1 MEFQNLPQKAFIR
14 EVGPRDGFQGIKEF
28 IPTEKK
34 IEFIDMLLS
43 AGIKEMEVTSF
54 VSPKAIPQLADST
67 QVLRETKKRHPNVKL
82 TALVPNVKGAELAL
96 AAGADELNFI
106 FSASESHNLSN
117 IKCAVSESVARLDD
131 IVTLAGH
138 DVKIAVS
145 IATSFMCPFEGRIAP
160 VTVKRLIETIRG
172 KGINRFCLAETIG
185 TCGPKDFSETLRS
198 VKAVL
203 GGCAVYLH
211 IHDTFGV
218 ALLNVKAAL
227 DEGFCHFDSSSGG
240 LGGCPFA
247 PGAAGNIATEDIV
260 FFLGSIGVETGLGM
274 FKLVE
279 VARRMNE
286 YGLKTVGHLAASS
299 FGRDLEHCRVQ
310 Q

>member
-1 MEFQNLPQKAFIR
+1 MEFQNLPPKAFIR

-34 IEFIDMLLS
+34 IEFIDLLLS
-43 AGIKEMEVTSF
+43 AGIKEMEITSF
-54 VSPKAIPQLADST
+54 VSPKAIPQLADSA
-67 QVLRETKKRHPNVKL
+67 QVLRETKKCHPDVKL

-96 AAGADELNFI
+96 AAGADELNFV
-106 FSASESHNLSN
+106 FSASESHNRSN
-117 IKCAVSESVARLDD
+117 IRCTVSESVARLDD
-131 IVTLAGH
+131 IIALVGH
-138 DVKIAVS
+138 DAEIAVS

-160 VTVKRLIETIRG
+160 ATVKALVETIRG
-172 KGINRFCLAETIG
+172 KGIDRFCLAETIG
-185 TCGPKDFSETLRS
+185 TCGPRDFSETLRS

-203 GGCAVYLH
+203 GGCAAYLH
-211 IHDTFGV
+211 IHDTFGM

-227 DEGFCHFDSSSGG
+227 DEGFSCFDSASGG

-260 FFLGSIGVETGLGM
+260 FFLGSIGAETGLDAL
-274 FKLVE
+274 KLVE
-279 VARRMNE
+279 VARVMNG
-286 YGLKTVGHLAASS
+286 YGLKTMGHLAASS
-299 FGRDLEHCRVQ
+299 FGRDLGHCLGQ

>member
-1 MEFQNLPQKAFIR
+1 MEFQNLPQKALIR

-67 QVLRETKKRHPNVKL
+67 QVLRETKKRHPDIKL

-96 AAGADELNFI
+96 AAGADELNFV
-106 FSASESHNLSN
+106 FSASESHNRSN
-117 IKCAVSESVARLDD
+117 TKCTVSESIARLDD
-131 IVTLAGH
+131 IIALVGRDAE
-138 DVKIAVS
+138 IAVS
-145 IATSFMCPFEGRIAP
+145 IATSFMCPFEGRVSPA
-160 VTVKRLIETIRG
+160 TVKMLIETIRG
-172 KGINRFCLAETIG
+172 KGIDRFCLAETIG
-185 TCGPKDFSETLRS
+185 TCGPRDFSETLKS
-198 VKAVL
+198 VKTAL
-203 GGCAVYLH
+203 GGCVVYLH
-211 IHDTFGV
+211 IHDTYGM
-218 ALLNVKAAL
+218 ALLNAKAAL
-227 DEGFCHFDSSSGG
+227 DEGFSCFDSSSGG

-260 FFLGSIGVETGLGM
+260 FFLGSIGVETGVDML
-274 FKLVE
+274 KLVE
-279 VARRMNE
+279 AARRMNE
-286 YGLKTVGHLAASS
+286 YGLKTMGHLAASS
-299 FGRDLEHCRVQ
+299 FGRVPSHCLVQ